1 MAEGALAGREVI
13 AGRVPD
19 IIARATVTADSA
31 PFVSQTS
38 VMTVSAD
45 LIEGRV
51 YAVRFHG
58 RFASNDAT
66 DRVVVRL
73 RETNVSGQQHTEH
86 NVLILS
92 GTDTG
97 FPDVSEFEFQAGATG
112 SQTFAAT
119 GQRVSGGGTT
129 TRLRAASDRPATL
142 TVTYVRG

>member
-1 MAEGALAGREVI
+1 MADGALAGREVI

-19 IIARATVTADSA
+19 IIARTTVTADSA
-31 PFVSQTS
+31 AFVSETS
-38 VMTVSAD
+38 VMTVAAFLVED
-45 LIEGRV
+45 RV

-58 RFASNDAT
+58 GFASNDAT

-92 GTDTG
+92 AAGTG
-97 FPDVSEFEFQAGATG
+97 FPDISEFEFQAGASG
-112 SQTFAAT
+112 SQTFAVT
-119 GQRVSGGGTT
+119 GQRVAGGGTT

-142 TVTYVRG
+142 TVSYVRG

>member
-1 MAEGALAGREVI
+1 MADGALAGREVI

-19 IIARATVTADSA
+19 IIARTTVTADSSTITSEA
-31 PFVSQTS
+31 S
-38 VMTVSAD
+38 VMTVSAF
-45 LIEGRV
+45 LFEGRV
-51 YAVRFHG
+51 YAVRAHAG
-58 RFASNDAT
+58 FASNTAD

-92 GTDTG
+92 GSGTG

-112 SQTFAAT
+112 SQTFALTA
-119 GQRVSGGGTT
+119 QRVTGTGTT